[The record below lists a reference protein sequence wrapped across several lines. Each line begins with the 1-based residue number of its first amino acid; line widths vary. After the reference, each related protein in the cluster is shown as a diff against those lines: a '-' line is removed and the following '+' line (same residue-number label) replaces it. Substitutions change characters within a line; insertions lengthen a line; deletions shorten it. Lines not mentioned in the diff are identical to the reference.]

1 MRIIF
6 LLFLTSLLQAQQIR
20 LLHENWS
27 FSEAAKN
34 DWKSATVPGVV
45 HTDLL
50 KLGLIKDPWFGTN
63 EKELQWIE
71 DKNWIYRCSFT
82 LNESELQNR
91 HIDLL
96 FEGLDTYAEVSLN
109 GKLILSADN
118 MFRSW
123 RLDVKS
129 LLISGIN
136 KLEIVFKNPG
146 EVNKPKL
153 AVLGYELPAGSES
166 VPIKVS
172 PFTRKAPYHFGWDW
186 GPRFVTSGIWKPVK
200 LEFWN
205 EARIEDLQIIQKSLT
220 EEKAVLEI
228 QTKIRTDS
236 KEKIRLHV
244 NGKPMDIQL
253 FGRDTLVIVRDS
265 IMNPELWWPNG
276 WGKQKRYPIIVKLEH
291 REQFI
296 DRKVKEIGLRTIEL
310 VQDVEKNGRSFYF
323 KVNGI
328 PIFIKGA
335 NYIPQS
341 HFLPSVTET
350 QYRSLIEDAQKVN
363 MNMLRVWGGGIYEND
378 IFYDL
383 CDEKG
388 ILVWQDFMFAG
399 SMYPGD
405 SAFVNNVKAEVREQI
420 SRLRHHPCIALWNGN
435 NEMEVAWFNWG
446 WQKQFGWSAA
456 DSAKIRQDYEQLFH
470 KMIPDQIRELD
481 PERFYTPTS
490 PLSNWGKMEN
500 FNYGSMHYWGVW
512 HGKDNFEDY
521 RKYVGRFMSE
531 YGFQSFP
538 EMSTIR
544 KFAEES
550 QLSLDSEV
558 MKWHQ
563 KSYVGNGMIAK
574 HAEKYFAK
582 TSNFEDF
589 ANKSQ
594 QTQALAMQIAIDAH
608 RIRKGHC
615 WGTLYWQ
622 YNDCWPGPSWSS
634 RDVYGNWKQLHKD
647 LKVLFA
653 PLALIPELKGKKT
666 TIWLS
671 NDLREAADVDL
682 EVLEMGKIRFKK
694 SLQMEA
700 NGLLEL
706 YKFTHKKGKE
716 FNLIIRKNGAV
727 IFERK
732 IQNTK

>member
-1 MRIIF
+1 MRILF
-6 LLFLTSLLQAQQIR
+6 LLLFTSFLQAQHIR

-27 FSEAAKN
+27 ISEAGKN
-34 DWKSATVPGVV
+34 DWKIATVPGVV

-71 DKNWIYRCSFT
+71 DKNWIYRCSIT
-82 LNESELQNR
+82 LSEAELQNR
-91 HIDLL
+91 HIELL

-153 AVLGYELPAGSES
+153 SELGYELPAGCET

-172 PFTRKAPYHFGWDW
+172 PFTRKAAYHFGWDW

-205 EARIEDLQIIQKSLT
+205 EARIEDLHIIQKSLT

-244 NGKPMDIQL
+244 NGNPMDIQL
-253 FGRDTLVIVRDS
+253 FGRDTVVIVRDS

-296 DRKVKEIGLRTIEL
+296 DIKVKEIGLRTIEL
-310 VQDVEKNGRSFYF
+310 VQAEEKNGRSFYF

-341 HFLPSVTET
+341 HFLPSVTES

-405 SAFVNNVKAEVREQI
+405 SAFVNNVKTEVREQI
-420 SRLRHHPCIALWNGN
+420 ARLRHHPCIALWNGN

-446 WQKQFGWSAA
+446 WQKSLGYSSA

-470 KMIPDQIRELD
+470 KMIPDQIQELD
-481 PERFYTPTS
+481 PGRYYTPTS

-531 YGFQSFP
+531 YGFQSLP

-544 KFAEES
+544 KFTEES

-563 KSYVGNGMIAK
+563 KSYVGNGMISK
-574 HAEKYFAK
+574 HAEKYFGKA
-582 TSNFEDF
+582 SNFEDF
-589 ANKSQ
+589 VNKSQ
-594 QTQALAMQIAIDAH
+594 QTQALAMQMAIDAH
-608 RIRKGHC
+608 RLRKGHC
-615 WGTLYWQ
+615 WGTLFWQ

-634 RDVYGNWKQLHKD
+634 RDVYGNWKQLHNE
-647 LKVLFA
+647 LKVLYA
-653 PLALIPELKGKKT
+653 PLSLIPEVKDKKT
-666 TIWLS
+666 TIWIS
-671 NDLREAADVDL
+671 NDLREAVEVEL
-682 EVLEMGKIRFKK
+682 EILDGRKTLFKK
-694 SLQMEA
+694 KLNIEGNGLRKVYRLKSK
-700 NGLLEL
+700 NGLLL
-706 YKFTHKKGKE
+706 IVKQFGK
-716 FNLIIRKNGAV
+716 V
-727 IFERK
+727 IFKRQ
-732 IQNTK
+732 I